1 MIMSRAA
8 MLAARSLTR
17 SRTVMKNGFS
27 SDDLGE
33 KKGSFSCVAV
43 EVSVH
48 ELPVAEDETDERS
61 VKWE

>member
-48 ELPVAEDETDERS
+48 ASCRSLKTRPTSVA
-61 VKWE
+61 